1 MNMILTEMERK
12 ISEMQDYIQMQNE
25 RFETNMDE
33 VQELNRKIKSQ
44 QETLEDLVKKNL
56 DMEIEL
62 NIKNFELRS
71 IKSR

>member
-1 MNMILTEMERK
+1 MNMILNEMERK
-12 ISEMQDYIQMQNE
+12 ISQMQDYIEMQNE

-56 DMEIEL
+56 DMEI
-62 NIKNFELRS
+62 
-71 IKSR
+71 

>member
-1 MNMILTEMERK
+1 
-12 ISEMQDYIQMQNE
+12 MQNE

-33 VQELNRKIKSQ
+33 VEELNRKIKSQ

>member
-12 ISEMQDYIQMQNE
+12 ISQMQDYIEMQNE

-56 DMEIEL
+56 DMEI
-62 NIKNFELRS
+62 
-71 IKSR
+71 